1 MSLKRILLFCVMY
14 KISWAQRVLQD
25 SNLTNNASFAKKVQ
39 ISEDVVKIF
48 LEICRGIVDKH
59 QRECDPT
66 E

>member
-14 KISWAQRVLQD
+14 KISWAQRFLQD

-48 LEICRGIVDKH
+48 LEICKGIVDKH